1 MNPAKAL
8 VILCLFICATVHA
21 QVPPSIDSVTINPKV
36 FTRVET
42 EASFPGG
49 DPAWRTFLMRNLK
62 TAIPVDNGA
71 PIGKYTVEV
80 QFVVG
85 KDGAVSNIKA
95 LTNWGYGME
104 DEVIRVI
111 ERSGSWSPAIQ
122 NGKTVNAYRKQPITF
137 LVEQDNFKVSSK
149 VPYTLFAGIDNEIT
163 VDVKRAGNSNINLM
177 ITKGNIITTPDGRFI
192 AKVNQPGRVTITVY
206 NKKNDKEIGTASFVV
221 KTQNEIPAGMNQ

>member
-8 VILCLFICATVHA
+8 VIFCLFICATVHA

-163 VDVKRAGNSNINLM
+163 VDVKRVGNSNINLM
-177 ITKGNIITTPDGRFI
+177 ITKGNIITTPDGRFF

-221 KTQNEIPAGMNQ
+221 KAQNEIPAGMNQ

>member
-8 VILCLFICATVHA
+8 VISCLFICATVHA

-163 VDVKRAGNSNINLM
+163 VDVKRVGNSNINLM